1 MIVHLNVIQWPA
13 YSLID
18 VNYYYLILLSILWLV
33 KAKAPINDTNL
44 VHADGGIL
52 FFYSYFWWLISVWFQ
67 SRRPWAL
74 SRSKGN
80 ATGTNDKGIE
90 IRLKYL
96 VIKLIV
102 VAIWYASF
110 DIYIDIG
117 IVYTN

>member
-110 DIYIDIG
+110 DIYIG